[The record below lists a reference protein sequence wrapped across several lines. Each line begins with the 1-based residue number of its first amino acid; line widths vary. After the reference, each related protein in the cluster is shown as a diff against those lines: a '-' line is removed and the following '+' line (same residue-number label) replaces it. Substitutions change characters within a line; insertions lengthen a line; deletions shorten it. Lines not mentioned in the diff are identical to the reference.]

1 MGVLQ
6 HTEVQQPKISCFLY
20 LLSCIWFDF
29 DCLSVC
35 GADLLNGR
43 QAFLDFPILFCFIP
57 AQVFLKVWD
66 CSWKWDLKWSWGGAS
81 TCSRLVTSITQYLL
95 DPHLK
100 VKCLAIKGWPWIN
113 LQVSREDTIGILIV
127 DWIRIE
133 SNQSC
138 LFIHRYPFWSHGFS
152 KIMNIIRRSRLLS
165 LEGSFYVMDSCR
177 SDSAQVTYFSQ
188 KFYDNGN
195 ANEELGIDY
204 YPSPIGNCNLV
215 PHSLIQE
222 RPQNVSVMLSMHFSQ
237 MWNRLLLASLWDR
250 FGNIILNEKPNKY
263 LL

>member
-81 TCSRLVTSITQYLL
+81 TCARLVTSITQYLL

-215 PHSLIQE
+215 PHSLIPE
-222 RPQNVSVMLSMHFSQ
+222 RPQNVSVMLSMHFS
-237 MWNRLLLASLWDR
+237 
-250 FGNIILNEKPNKY
+250 
-263 LL
+263 